1 MKHVLFVALG
11 GAAGCVTRYWVAEAI
26 QRLTQW
32 PSLVSIAVINV
43 TGSFLIGVL
52 FVAITEKLYWH
63 PDWRS
68 VLMVGFLGGYTTF
81 SSFSLDALSAMESG
95 RWGVAAVYVLG
106 SVLLGLLAC
115 AGGLALAR
123 HWLQ

>member
-1 MKHVLFVALG
+1 MKHLLFVALG
-11 GAAGCVTRYWVAEAI
+11 GAAGCVTRYWVAEFI
-26 QRLTQW
+26 QRATHW

-43 TGSFLIGVL
+43 TGSFLIGLL
-52 FVAITEKLYWH
+52 FVVITEKLYWH

-81 SSFSLDALSAMESG
+81 SSFSLDALTAIESG
-95 RWGVAAVYVLG
+95 RWGVAAVYVLA
-106 SVLLGLLAC
+106 SVALSLLAC

>member
-1 MKHVLFVALG
+1 MV
-11 GAAGCVTRYWVAEAI
+11 
-26 QRLTQW
+26 
-32 PSLVSIAVINV
+32 
-43 TGSFLIGVL
+43 
-52 FVAITEKLYWH
+52 ITEKLHWH

-81 SSFSLDALSAMESG
+81 SSFSLDTLVAIESG
-95 RWGVAAVYVLG
+95 RWALAVTYVLA
-106 SVLLGLLAC
+106 SVLLSLLAC

>member
-1 MKHVLFVALG
+1 MKQLVWVALG
-11 GAAGCVTRYWVAEAI
+11 GAAGCVTRYWLADAI

-32 PSLVSIAVINV
+32 PSLVGIAVINV
-43 TGSFLIGVL
+43 TGSFLIGLL
-52 FVAITEKLYWH
+52 FVVITERLHWH

-81 SSFSLDALSAMESG
+81 SSFSLDTLVAIESG
-95 RWGVAAVYVLG
+95 RWGLAVTYVLA
-106 SVLLGLLAC
+106 SVLLSLLAC

>member
-1 MKHVLFVALG
+1 MKHLLFVALG
-11 GAAGCVTRYWVAEAI
+11 GAAGCVTRYWLSDVL

-32 PSLVSIAVINV
+32 PSLVGIAVINI
-43 TGSFLIGVL
+43 TGSFLIGML
-52 FVAITEKLYWH
+52 FVLITEKLYWH

-68 VLMVGFLGGYTTF
+68 VLIVGFLGGYTTF
-81 SSFSLDALSAMESG
+81 SSFSLDTIAAIESG
-95 RWGVAAVYVLG
+95 RWAVASIYVLA
-106 SVLLGLLAC
+106 SVLLSLLAC